1 MPHSS
6 PLYKALIQPLLYLRA
21 ALAQLDPEAIARQS
35 GFLRRSPRKIPIID
49 LVVGFCALASESFL
63 SLERIASVIGLAAQC
78 TYSKQSFH
86 QRLPQGVQRFLTQLA
101 LALFSKMS
109 DPLRNRGYFAAF
121 KRVLVHDSTIQSLP
135 RALAPF
141 FPGSCDQ
148 KSKTRAAIR
157 IQWVCD
163 LLAGSLLQL
172 TLCGYRRNDQ
182 AAAGDILSIVKKGD
196 LILRDLGYF
205 SLQVLAQLMTQGA
218 FFLTRLRNGVI
229 LRDPKT
235 GKEIDLLK
243 HLRREGRFDGPVWVG
258 MEQTL
263 MRLVVLPVPEEVA
276 NLRRARAKSNRDQRS
291 APSNKRLALMDWS
304 MFVTNVSQDIWPAE
318 VVAKVYRLRWRIEII
333 FKSWK
338 SHLRLRELNC
348 RSADLVRLSVMLKL
362 LYCLL
367 TFRCFEN
374 IKTRAPLHRD
384 VSLLRFARVLGYC
397 GPLIAAIILR
407 ITPARLLELYLA
419 KYIFYE
425 RRQDRQNFSQQVAA
439 LMKGLA

>member
-1 MPHSS
+1 MPHPS
-6 PLYKALIQPLLYLRA
+6 PLYKALIQPLLHLRA
-21 ALAQLDPEAIARQS
+21 ALAQLDPEAIARQA

-49 LVVGFCALASESFL
+49 LVLGFCALASESFL

-86 QRLPQGVQRFLTQLA
+86 QRLPQGVQRFLGQLA
-101 LALFSKMS
+101 LALFGKMS
-109 DPLRNRGYFAAF
+109 DPLRNRGYFASF

-135 RALAPF
+135 RVLAPF

-148 KSKTRAAIR
+148 KSKTRAALR

-182 AAAGDILSIVKKGD
+182 AAAGDILSIAKKGD
-196 LILRDLGYF
+196 LLLRDLGYF
-205 SLQVLAQLMTQGA
+205 SVQVLAQLMAQGS
-218 FFLTRLRNGVI
+218 FFLTRLRNGV
-229 LRDPKT
+229 LLFDPKT

-243 HLRREGRFDGPVWVG
+243 HLQREGRFDGPVWVG
-258 MEQTL
+258 TEHTL
-263 MRLVVLPVPEEVA
+263 MRLVVLPVPEELA
-276 NLRRARAKSNRDQRS
+276 NLRRARARSHRDQRS
-291 APSNKRLALMDWS
+291 SPSNKRLALMDWS
-304 MFVTNVSQDIWPAE
+304 MFVTNVSQDVWPAE
-318 VVAKVYRLRWRIEII
+318 VVVNVYRLRWRIEII

-338 SHLRLRELNC
+338 SHLRLCELNC
-348 RSADLVRLSVMLKL
+348 RGADLVRLSVMLKL

-367 TFRCFEN
+367 TFRCFQN
-374 IKTRAPLHRD
+374 IKTRAPRHQH
-384 VSLLRFARVLGYC
+384 VSLLRFTRVLGYC

-407 ITPARLLELYLA
+407 ITPARLLEHYLA

-425 RRQDRQNFSQQVAA
+425 PRQDRQNFPQQVAA